1 VNIRRA
7 ADRGHARLSWL
18 DSWHT
23 FSFADYH
30 DPEHVQFGHL
40 RVINDDRIAGG
51 GGFGTHPHRDME
63 ILTYMLDGA
72 LQHRDSMGN
81 GSVIRPGEVQ
91 RMTAGTGVTHSE
103 FNHSSDETAHLL
115 QIWILP
121 DRAGHAPGYEQKE
134 FPEAE
139 KRGRLRLV
147 ASKDGR
153 DGSLTINQDV
163 DVYAALLN
171 GDEQIRH
178 ELAPGRQCW
187 LQVARGA
194 LELNGEQLQEG
205 DGASFTDAPSLEL
218 GQGRDAEILLF
229 EMSAAA

>member
-18 DSWHT
+18 DSWHS

-30 DPEHVQFGHL
+30 DPRHMQFGHL

-81 GSVIRPGEVQ
+81 GSVIRSGEVQ

-103 FNHSSDETAHLL
+103 FNQSRDEKAHLL

-121 DRAGHAPGYEQKE
+121 DRAGHPPGYEQKH

-153 DGSLTINQDV
+153 DGSLSINQEV
-163 DVYAALLN
+163 DVYAALLD
-171 GDEQIRH
+171 GDEHIRH
-178 ELAPGRQCW
+178 ELARGRQCW

-205 DGASFTDAPSLEL
+205 DGASLTDATSLEL
-218 GQGRDAEILLF
+218 AQGQDAEVLLF
-229 EMSAAA
+229 EMNSAA

>member
-1 VNIRRA
+1 MNIRRA

-23 FSFADYH
+23 FSFAEYH

-51 GGFGTHPHRDME
+51 GGFGTHPHQDME

-103 FNHSSDETAHLL
+103 FNHSPDETAHLL
-115 QIWILP
+115 QIWIRP
-121 DRAGHAPGYEQKE
+121 DRAGHAPGYEQKD

-147 ASKDGR
+147 ASADGR
-153 DGSLTINQDV
+153 DGSLTINQEV
-163 DVYAALLN
+163 DVYAALLD
-171 GDEQIRH
+171 GDEYIRH

-187 LQVARGA
+187 IQVARGA
-194 LELNGEQLQEG
+194 LELNGEQLGEG
-205 DGASFTDAPSLEL
+205 DGASFTDAVSLEL
-218 GQGRDAEILLF
+218 RRGRDAEILLF
-229 EMSAAA
+229 EMNLAA

>member
-1 VNIRRA
+1 MNIRRA

-23 FSFADYH
+23 FSFAEYH

-103 FNHSSDETAHLL
+103 FNHSPDETAHLL

-121 DRAGHAPGYEQKE
+121 DRTGHAPGYEQKE

-153 DGSLTINQDV
+153 DGSLTINQEV
-163 DVYAALLN
+163 DVYAALLD
-171 GDEQIRH
+171 GDEHIRH

-187 LQVARGA
+187 IQVARGA

-205 DGASFTDAPSLEL
+205 DGASFMDSATLEL
-218 GQGRDAEILLF
+218 SHGRNAEILLF
-229 EMSAAA
+229 EMNSAD